1 MSLLSSVETA
11 IKSCKDEQARVN
23 GRIQLYKEL
32 LQSLTAPEEPEPTT
46 DGLIDTAPSS
56 SVETQEMKLLEEALE
71 KALHVRAGTKL
82 SRKDPKGNEP
92 TNFQKELATLPKAMT
107 IKASYAF
114 KGNQTASKVTLKSAN
129 SDKKAPKKPVTS
141 SRSSTACGP
150 GKHKSAVYKNVLKTH
165 SKTMHQAVKSVHQ
178 TPPVSITDESITP
191 SGELKVSAATAS
203 HVKGGTGDHSL
214 PQPRSAE
221 NDQKERWI
229 CLRLKQNRM
238 WDKVLAAQRKP
249 APGRSR
255 FMERMRAMFPKDW
268 PPGSPEQIG
277 HLVSRLTHRVDD
289 LAQRCQTMDL
299 LDQQTPEQGAEP
311 GIKENV
317 CLTPERLQI
326 TAMELRNVAEQ
337 AKHEWEAWD
346 RWRPEGVCLYAAG
359 PAEGEAIERRL
370 PVTITYGSESELR
383 QLEATRMR
391 VALLQQEMYLQQA
404 LLDALSPQLASI
416 VPSCTNY
423 GVLRDLY
430 SLLGEGGQRFPVIVL
445 DPEPEALTEIE
456 NHLQ

>member
-311 GIKENV
+311 
-317 CLTPERLQI
+317 
-326 TAMELRNVAEQ
+326 
-337 AKHEWEAWD
+337 EWEAWD